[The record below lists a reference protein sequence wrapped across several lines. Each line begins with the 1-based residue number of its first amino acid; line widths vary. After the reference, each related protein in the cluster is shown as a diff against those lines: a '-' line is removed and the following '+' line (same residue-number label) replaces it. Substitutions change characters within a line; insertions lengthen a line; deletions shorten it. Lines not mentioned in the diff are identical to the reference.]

1 MAINADTMSMKPQ
14 TATSKVIAVTDRE
27 ELERW
32 GEQWNDL
39 ALQTPG
45 ASPMSSF
52 AYYSA
57 WLDCRLRPSDRWVC
71 ALAHQDSRLVGVMPL
86 LVEKRKTG
94 PLAYTALISPFSV
107 EPLVADDA
115 DTTVPGDMARS
126 ALKAVPEALAI
137 ELRHLR
143 ADRADPWLNETT
155 SLHVLRQFDC
165 HGKAVDT
172 SQSLERWEAGLKAKH
187 RREVKRLYRKLMELP
202 EAREQVAKD
211 EQEARALTEAFIELE
226 ASGWKGEGQTAIRS
240 DSADVAFYK
249 CFVRRLAALGACEWH
264 LVRAQGRVLSMHLV
278 LRGEGML
285 FMPKT
290 AFCEEYRHLGPGQI
304 GHWLTIKRAIEDPSV
319 VKLDFMS
326 AAPWLDVWQVEQ
338 YDYLNLYLYPRRW
351 RSRVLGYWPRRLQQK
366 LSNAPDRRRDGL

>member
-1 MAINADTMSMKPQ
+1 MIMKTQ
-14 TATSKVIAVTDRE
+14 TATSKVIAVTDRQ
-27 ELERW
+27 ELDRW

-57 WLDCRLRPSDRWVC
+57 WLDCRLQPSDRWVC
-71 ALAHQDSRLVGVMPL
+71 ALAFQGSRLVGVMQL
-86 LVEKRKTG
+86 LVERRKMG
-94 PLAYTALISPFSV
+94 PFAYTALISPFSV

-115 DTTVPGDMARS
+115 NTTVPDDMARS

-143 ADRADPWLNETT
+143 ADRANPWLSETN
-155 SLHVLRQFDC
+155 SLRVLRQFDC

-172 SQSLERWEAGLKAKH
+172 SQSLEHWEAGLKAKY
-187 RREVKRLYRKLMELP
+187 RRQMKRRYGKLMELP
-202 EAREQVAKD
+202 EAREQIVKG
-211 EQEARALTEAFIELE
+211 EQEATKLTDEFIELE

-240 DSADVAFYK
+240 DPADVAFYK
-249 CFVRRLAALGACEWH
+249 CFVRRLAELGACEWH
-264 LVRAQGRVLSMHLV
+264 LVSAQGRMLSMHLV
-278 LRGEGML
+278 LRGTGML
-285 FMPKT
+285 LMPKT

-304 GHWLTIKRAIEDPSV
+304 GHWLTIKRAIEDPSI

-326 AAPWLDVWQVEQ
+326 AAPWHDVWQVEQ

-366 LSNAPDRRRDGL
+366 LSSAPGRRRDGL